1 MRAWRRR
8 EDGQRKR
15 SPSHPRQ
22 VTRHFQQLSRLTAAF
37 SDPISSDQL
46 SNNTAHLLLV
56 RDSSLQNLR
65 HSVTPDARIY
75 VPGNGDGSL
84 GGEALPLPLFLSS
97 LLLLSLFCC
106 SLCFV
111 CLFLLMSFLLSRKRF
126 FYICN
131 LQFNPLCR
139 IPLSFRPCHSVIT
152 VLPSLAHSF
161 VSIVP
166 E

>member
-22 VTRHFQQLSRLTAAF
+22 VTRYFQQLSTLTAAF
-37 SDPISSDQL
+37 IDPISSDQL

-75 VPGNGDGSL
+75 VPGHGNGSL
-84 GGEALPLPLFLSS
+84 GGEALSLPLFL
-97 LLLLSLFCC
+97 LFCC

-111 CLFLLMSFLLSRKRF
+111 CLFLFMSFLLSRKRF
-126 FYICN
+126 FA

-139 IPLSFRPCHSVIT
+139 IPLYFRPCYSVIT